1 MIEKFLNDLLSQL
14 GAGSREIVYLSVTPG
29 VGLELIQIDPAIKT
43 VKTYGCKP
51 LEYSE
56 SKREI
61 ANYEDFKTALSELY
75 AELGI
80 NPKCNVVLNLPMVH
94 FGKIELPLLLND
106 EGVTEAIISEVEQ
119 SYIFKRYEPVV
130 SWFDASNANSPS
142 DSRMIFYSAVQ
153 KTVID
158 NIKEVLNELGS
169 QLSSV
174 DISMVA
180 SLRALL
186 YSGIAEKQMTD
197 GVSWNLMTINSNGY
211 SIMSMVGKNIVDYYE
226 EPLALKTY
234 EMDEIYDAIT
244 ASAQIS
250 LMNIPSNYLLILSD
264 TDMVSAGL
272 LAHKLEVDGQVDYLD
287 NNSFKKSEILPVSL
301 NILPDQVLKV
311 SLEAIG
317 VAATN
322 ICSYPIRFE
331 FSGNKQVEGSGTA
344 IDETVTF
351 HFNGNEIV
359 LTESVLKRI
368 SFIIAGILL
377 VPTLTAMLTLPMM
390 QKNSQAKLDA
400 INSEISQIDG
410 QIKQLSDEANT
421 SGTFV
426 VKTEIERVVK
436 NNRAKLMSY
445 SALGDAVP
453 KSLWL
458 TYFST
463 KDDGKIDI
471 KGASENVEDIY
482 LFFKNMKESLIN
494 TQLKLYK
501 LEMMTNSIEDAVSAS
516 SAYEF
521 EITNMSEAELNPAK
535 PETAE
540 KTEAKP
546 ANDKKNENKKDS
558 KSLLNLKKKVNDLE
572 PVDELNN

>member
-1 MIEKFLNDLLSQL
+1 MIEKFLNDILSQL

-29 VGLELIQIDPAIKT
+29 LGLELIQIDPAIKT

-75 AELGI
+75 TELGI
-80 NPKCNVVLNLPMVH
+80 NPKCNVVLNLPLVH

-106 EGVTEAIISEVEQ
+106 EGITEAIISEVEQ

-142 DSRMIFYSAVQ
+142 DTRTIFYSAVQ
-153 KTVID
+153 KVVID

-174 DISMVA
+174 EISTVS

-186 YSGIAEKQMTD
+186 YSGITEKQMAD

-211 SIMSMVGKNIVDYYE
+211 AIISMVGKNIVDYYE

-234 EMDEIYDAIT
+234 DMNEIYDAIA

-250 LMNIPSNYLLILSD
+250 LMNIPSNYLLIVSD
-264 TDMVSAGL
+264 TDLVSAGL
-272 LAHKLEVDGQVDYLD
+272 LAHKLEVEGQVDFLD

-311 SLEAIG
+311 SLTAIG
-317 VAATN
+317 IAASN
-322 ICSYPIRFE
+322 ICNYPIKFE
-331 FSGNKQVEGSGTA
+331 FSGNKQVESSGA
-344 IDETVTF
+344 VDETVSF

-359 LTESVLKRI
+359 LTESVLKKI
-368 SFIIAGILL
+368 SFIIAGVLL
-377 VPTLTAMLTLPMM
+377 VPTLIAMLALPIA
-390 QKNSQAKLDA
+390 QKNSQAKLDE
-400 INSEISQIDG
+400 INSEISKIDG
-410 QIKQLSDEANT
+410 QIKQLSDDANAA
-421 SGTFV
+421 GTFV

-445 SALGDAVP
+445 SALGDSVP
-453 KSLWL
+453 KDLWI

-471 KGASENVEDIY
+471 KGASENVEDVY
-482 LFFKNMKESLIN
+482 MFFKNMKGSLIN

-501 LEMMTNSIEDAVSAS
+501 LEMMSDSIEDAVSS
-516 SAYEF
+516 VGNSAYEF
-521 EITNMSEAELNPAK
+521 EITNMSEAELNPTTTA
-535 PETAE
+535 PAAET
-540 KTEAKP
+540 TP
-546 ANDKKNENKKDS
+546 KKKEEVKKDS
-558 KSLLNLKKKVNDLE
+558 KSPLNLKKKVKDLE
-572 PVDELNN
+572 PVEELE